1 MLDPR
6 WDTFLAV
13 CETMNY
19 TRAAE
24 RLCLT
29 QPAVTHHIHY
39 LEDHYGCRLFS
50 YEGKVLRLTEAG
62 LRLLEFTRSMAYNS
76 RKVENAMASPV
87 PVSLRVGA
95 SKTIGEFI
103 IAPKIERFLRAQP
116 DASFSLMVDNTQVLL
131 RELEAGRLD
140 FVLVEG
146 FFDRSRYDAQLCQ
159 REDFFGVCAPGHR
172 LAGRSVPLD
181 ELVGERLILRESGS
195 GTRAIFEEALHRQ
208 NYTLDSFSSVVTI
221 SDFSTI
227 KSLVV
232 DGLGVSFLYAPV
244 VAQELKAGTLAL
256 FDLAEVPMSGAFY
269 FVCLKDNLFAKSWVD
284 WMHES

>member
-6 WDTFLAV
+6 WNTFLAV

-24 RLCLT
+24 QLCLT

-62 LRLLEFTRSMAYNS
+62 LRLREFTRSMAYNS
-76 RKVENAMASPV
+76 QKVEAAMAAPV
-87 PVSLRVGA
+87 PLSLRVGA

-103 IAPKIERFLRAQP
+103 IAPKIEHFLRAQP
-116 DASFSLMVDNTQVLL
+116 DASFSLLVDNTQVLL

-146 FFDRSRYDAQLCQ
+146 FFDHSRYEALDPPQLSQCGHHQ
-159 REDFFGVCAPGHR
+159 RFFHHQIPD
-172 LAGRSVPLD
+172 GRWS
-181 ELVGERLILRESGS
+181 GRLIFICAGGGTGAEGRHSG
-195 GTRAIFEEALHRQ
+195 
-208 NYTLDSFSSVVTI
+208 
-221 SDFSTI
+221 
-227 KSLVV
+227 
-232 DGLGVSFLYAPV
+232 PV
-244 VAQELKAGTLAL
+244 
-256 FDLAEVPMSGAFY
+256 
-269 FVCLKDNLFAKSWVD
+269 
-284 WMHES
+284 